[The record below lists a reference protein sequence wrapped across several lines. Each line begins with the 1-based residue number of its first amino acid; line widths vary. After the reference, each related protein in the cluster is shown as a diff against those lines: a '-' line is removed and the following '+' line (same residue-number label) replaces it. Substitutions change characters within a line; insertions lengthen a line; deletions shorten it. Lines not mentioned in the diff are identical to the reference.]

1 MVTLRNAPCACSVD
15 HSMLGGAV
23 GSVPVG
29 PVRDVVAAVRGWAFD
44 LHLLGFSIP
53 PHRLAAAESAA
64 VAAASVGAPLED
76 CLEFARVAL
85 DADVS
90 VTLEQRIQLGK

>member
-1 MVTLRNAPCACSVD
+1 M
-15 HSMLGGAV
+15 

-29 PVRDVVAAVRGWAFD
+29 PIRDVVVAVRGWAFD
-44 LHLLGFSIP
+44 LHLLGFSIAP
-53 PHRLAAAESAA
+53 QRLASAESAA
-64 VAAASVGAPLED
+64 VAAASLGAPLED

-90 VTLEQRIQLGK
+90 VTLEPRIHIK